1 MFYAIPQN
9 RAILHCPIQPGALVQ
24 YYYGRW
30 EKDGNT
36 LIQLPQPINGNPQ
49 EIVRSDSRYDLDRTT
64 FSLIINSVEV
74 SDAGDDYPCILYVVD
89 PRNDLPINLQTGT
102 AHLMLMVNGKQ
113 GRSQDFREGG
123 AEYICAREA
132 RAQILATP
140 TYEMERS
147 KFKLSQRTRS
157 DGS

>member
-1 MFYAIPQN
+1 MIICIVIFMQYYFYAAYLPFNRVTDPFAEIFYAIPQN
-9 RAILHCPIQPGALVQ
+9 RAILHCPIQPGALAQ

-74 SDAGDDYPCILYVVD
+74 SDAGDDYRCILNVVD
-89 PRNDLPINLQTGT
+89 LRSDPPLSIYLQTGT
-102 AHLMLMVNGKQ
+102 VHLTLIVNGK
-113 GRSQDFREGG
+113 
-123 AEYICAREA
+123 
-132 RAQILATP
+132 P
-140 TYEMERS
+140 
-147 KFKLSQRTRS
+147 
-157 DGS
+157 

>member
-1 MFYAIPQN
+1 MIICIVVFMQYYFYAAYLLFNRVTDPFDEIFYAIPQN

-74 SDAGDDYPCILYVVD
+74 SDAGDDYQCILNAVD
-89 PRNDLPINLQTGT
+89 LRSDPPLSIYLQTGT
-102 AHLMLMVNGKQ
+102 VHLTLIVNGK
-113 GRSQDFREGG
+113 
-123 AEYICAREA
+123 
-132 RAQILATP
+132 P
-140 TYEMERS
+140 
-147 KFKLSQRTRS
+147 
-157 DGS
+157 

>member
-1 MFYAIPQN
+1 MIICIVVFMQYYFYAAYLLFNRVTDPFDEIFYAIPQN

-64 FSLIINSVEV
+64 FSLIINSVEA
-74 SDAGDDYPCILYVVD
+74 SDAGDDYQCILNAVD
-89 PRNDLPINLQTGT
+89 LCSDPPLSIYLQTGT
-102 AHLMLMVNGKQ
+102 VHLTLIVNGK
-113 GRSQDFREGG
+113 
-123 AEYICAREA
+123 
-132 RAQILATP
+132 P
-140 TYEMERS
+140 
-147 KFKLSQRTRS
+147 
-157 DGS
+157 

>member
-1 MFYAIPQN
+1 MQYYFYAAYLPFNRVTDPFDEIFYAIPQN

-30 EKDGNT
+30 EKDGST
-36 LIQLPQPINGNPQ
+36 LVQLPQPINGNPQ

-74 SDAGDDYPCILYVVD
+74 SDAGDDYLCILYVVD

-102 AHLMLMVNGKQ
+102 AHLTLMVNGKPQ
-113 GRSQDFREGG
+113 V
-123 AEYICAREA
+123 IPTLH
-132 RAQILATP
+132 ILTIMHSTTP
-140 TYEMERS
+140 
-147 KFKLSQRTRS
+147 
-157 DGS
+157 

>member
-1 MFYAIPQN
+1 MIICIVIFMQYYFYAAYLPFNRVTDQFDEIFYAIPQN

-74 SDAGDDYPCILYVVD
+74 SDAGDDYRCILNVVD
-89 PRNDLPINLQTGT
+89 LRSDPPLPIYLQTGT
-102 AHLMLMVNGKQ
+102 VHLTLIVNGK
-113 GRSQDFREGG
+113 
-123 AEYICAREA
+123 
-132 RAQILATP
+132 P
-140 TYEMERS
+140 
-147 KFKLSQRTRS
+147 
-157 DGS
+157 